1 MRKESSR
8 HSKQRCTHKSG
19 LNLKVPYFFKWVS
32 LVALVVKN
40 PPASAR
46 DIRDAGSTPGLR
58 RSPGRGCGNPLQH
71 FYLENPTDR
80 GAYRQQSIGLQRV
93 WHDLSKLACIFFN
106 VWSKSLSS
114 DVQQLCPEDSLI
126 SKMKVKV
133 KSLSCVNSL
142 QPHGR

>member
-8 HSKQRCTHKSG
+8 HSKQCCTHKSG
-19 LNLKVPYFFKWVS
+19 LNLKVPYFFKWAS

-58 RSPGRGCGNPLQH
+58 RSPRRGCGNPLQH

-93 WHDLSKLACIFFN
+93 DTTERLHFHFHFRNKTVFWAELLH
-106 VWSKSLSS
+106 
-114 DVQQLCPEDSLI
+114 I
-126 SKMKVKV
+126 SRQAFAPDIKK
-133 KSLSCVNSL
+133 NA
-142 QPHGR
+142 R